1 MALEHDLA
9 ALIAGDARRMA
20 ALEAARALGLPD
32 AWIGAGFAR
41 DAVWDHLH
49 GLPPQVPVGD
59 VDLLWFDPARIDP
72 AEDEILK
79 QRLRAIAPQF
89 DWSARNQARMHIR
102 NGDRPYRNVAD
113 AMTFW
118 PETATMV
125 AVRLNDAGKVE
136 VNAPLGLADLFALR
150 LTPGAHFRTDRR
162 PIFDARVAA
171 KAWLVRY
178 PRLRLA
184 PPKDPARPANARC
197 AGGGIGR
204 CGPASLRGLS
214 RPAAS
219 RDVRVS
225 GSLRPRHGR

>member
-1 MALEHDLA
+1 MALEHDLT
-9 ALIAGDARRMA
+9 ALIAGDAQRMA
-20 ALEAARALGLPD
+20 ALAAARALGLPD

-72 AEDEILK
+72 AEDEILE

-162 PIFDARVAA
+162 PIFDARVAD
-171 KAWLVRY
+171 KDWLTRY
-178 PRLRLA
+178 PRLRLD
-184 PPKDPARPANARC
+184 PP
-197 AGGGIGR
+197 
-204 CGPASLRGLS
+204 
-214 RPAAS
+214 
-219 RDVRVS
+219 
-225 GSLRPRHGR
+225 